1 MNKSDLSTK
10 SQATLDKLAKSSG
23 MKPGD
28 VLRHILAIS
37 SHRKVSKHGVLFCG
51 PRVSKHQRN
60 GRGWRPGPQA
70 GRNGSMRPDFIFIDD
85 PQTERG

>member
-37 SHRKVSKHGVLFCG
+37 SHRKVSKHGILFCG
-51 PRVSKHQRN
+51 QRVSKH
-60 GRGWRPGPQA
+60 
-70 GRNGSMRPDFIFIDD
+70 
-85 PQTERG
+85 